1 MKLLRGIFNGKAALQ
16 AVDLS
21 DILISISDD
30 ERKKLQKIILD
41 IYKDILGVCQQNGW
55 TPYLV
60 GGSALGAIRHNGFI
74 PWDDD
79 LDVGMLR
86 NEYDLFLA
94 AFDEIYHDKY
104 LIMSPGNRNGVK
116 TRFAKILKRGT
127 LLKEFLSTQDDE
139 KNGIFVDIFPIDNVP
154 DSDIQKNIKG
164 ILSDI
169 LAYISSQVYTYVN
182 RNQDIV
188 EALKRTGYVNYTV
201 RMLVGKVFSIKSPEW
216 WFEKYDRCVQYSKKT
231 TRFCTIAAG
240 RKHYFGEMIERNKIV
255 PAKFVTFCDI
265 EAPVFNNVNSYL
277 SHMYGDYMKIPPQDK
292 RERHY
297 VKEIRF

>member
-1 MKLLRGIFNGKAALQ
+1 
-16 AVDLS
+16 
-21 DILISISDD
+21 
-30 ERKKLQKIILD
+30 
-41 IYKDILGVCQQNGW
+41 
-55 TPYLV
+55 LV

-104 LIMSPGNRNGVK
+104 LIMSPGNRNGAK

-127 LLKEFLSTQDDE
+127 LLKEFLSTQNDE

-169 LAYISSQVYTYVN
+169 LAYTMQS
-182 RNQDIV
+182 
-188 EALKRTGYVNYTV
+188 
-201 RMLVGKVFSIKSPEW
+201 
-216 WFEKYDRCVQYSKKT
+216 
-231 TRFCTIAAG
+231 
-240 RKHYFGEMIERNKIV
+240 
-255 PAKFVTFCDI
+255 
-265 EAPVFNNVNSYL
+265 
-277 SHMYGDYMKIPPQDK
+277 
-292 RERHY
+292 
-297 VKEIRF
+297 

>member
-41 IYKDILGVCQQNGW
+41 IYKDIWGGCQQNGW

-104 LIMSPGNRNGVK
+104 LIMSPGNRNGAK

-127 LLKEFLSTQDDE
+127 LLKEFLSTQNDE
-139 KNGIFVDIFPIDNVP
+139 KKWHFCG
-154 DSDIQKNIKG
+154 
-164 ILSDI
+164 
-169 LAYISSQVYTYVN
+169 YISN
-182 RNQDIV
+182 R
-188 EALKRTGYVNYTV
+188 
-201 RMLVGKVFSIKSPEW
+201 
-216 WFEKYDRCVQYSKKT
+216 
-231 TRFCTIAAG
+231 
-240 RKHYFGEMIERNKIV
+240 
-255 PAKFVTFCDI
+255 
-265 EAPVFNNVNSYL
+265 
-277 SHMYGDYMKIPPQDK
+277 
-292 RERHY
+292 
-297 VKEIRF
+297 